1 MTCNKE
7 KDHFDGVSFVIGL
20 VITAGVFTF
29 VTAFFVT
36 TDRSIHREAELPK
49 TCKSDQQV
57 LMTTAPTVE
66 LYICETHWVRK

>member
-7 KDHFDGVSFVIGL
+7 KDHFDAGSFAAGLGITAVAFTLIVSFFL
-20 VITAGVFTF
+20 
-29 VTAFFVT
+29 T

-49 TCKSDQQV
+49 TCESGQQI

-66 LYICETHWVRK
+66 LYVCETKWIRK